1 MANKR
6 RFRRDAVASSDGV
19 HVRVSHD
26 RKSGTTGRREKR
38 VFARCG
44 SVKIRVTDV
53 QARMLAPCQLIF
65 VL

>member
-1 MANKR
+1 MAKR
-6 RFRRDAVASSDGV
+6 RFRRDAVASSDGI

-26 RKSGTTGRREKR
+26 RKSGTTGRTTKR
-38 VFARCG
+38 AFVRCG
-44 SVKIRVTDV
+44 SVKIQVTDV

>member
-44 SVKIRVTDV
+44 SVKIEVTEM
-53 QARMLAPCQLIF
+53 QAKMLAPCQLIF

>member
-1 MANKR
+1 MAKR
-6 RFRRDAVASSDGV
+6 RFRRDAVASSDGI
-19 HVRVSHD
+19 HVMVSHD

-38 VFARCG
+38 AFVRCG
-44 SVKIRVTDV
+44 SVKIQVTDV